1 MRISTKIL
9 PTTVVGSYPPVKK
22 GGFLGLKDPYQSAL
36 RIAVEDQVSAGID
49 IISDGQVRG
58 DMISIFTSRIPG
70 IKGNR
75 VIGRVSPPQ
84 KPVSAGDVRYALSR
98 HPKVKGIITGPS
110 TIAYGLKID
119 TPVYRDRNELIPDI
133 AQALAMEAR
142 SLEKEGVTMIQI
154 DEPIFSTGAV
164 DLAVGRQAINTI
176 ISVTDI
182 PTCLHSCGSI
192 GNIIDELL
200 RINVSVLDFEFANNP
215 SNLEVISDR
224 DLKNRMIGYG
234 CVDSTDTSVD
244 SVDVIEAR
252 IRKGIEIFG
261 AEKMLVDPDCGLR
274 MHTRETAF
282 GKLSNLVQAAG
293 RMRAEY

>member
-1 MRISTKIL
+1 M
-9 PTTVVGSYPPVKK
+9 VGSYPPVKK

-36 RIAVEDQVSAGID
+36 HTAVEDQVSAGID
-49 IISDGQVRG
+49 IISDGQVRD
-58 DMISIFTSRIPG
+58 DMISIFTSWMPG

-75 VIGRVSPPQ
+75 VIGRVIPPQ
-84 KPVSAGDVRYALSR
+84 KPVSVGDVRYALSR

-133 AQALAMEAR
+133 AQALAFEAQA
-142 SLEKEGVTMIQI
+142 LEKEGVTMIQI
-154 DEPIFSTGAV
+154 DEPIFSTGVA
-164 DLAVGRQAINTI
+164 DLAVGIQAINTI

-215 SNLEVISDR
+215 SNIEVISEKDLR
-224 DLKNRMIGYG
+224 DRMIGYG

-244 SVDVIEAR
+244 SVDTIEER
-252 IRKGIEIFG
+252 IKKGIEIFG

-282 GKLSNLVQAAG
+282 GKLSNLVEAAG
-293 RMRAEY
+293 RLRAEY